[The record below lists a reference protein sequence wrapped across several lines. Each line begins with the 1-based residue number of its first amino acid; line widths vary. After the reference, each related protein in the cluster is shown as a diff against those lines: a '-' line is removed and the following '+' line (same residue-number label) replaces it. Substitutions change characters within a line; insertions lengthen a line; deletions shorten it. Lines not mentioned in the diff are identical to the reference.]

1 MHGTPATCSIK
12 HTHTHTVLLFLC
24 WGSGGFRAVLQLVSW
39 CGFFR
44 WVSGW
49 VSERVS
55 GWVSEWVGE
64 LTKRLACTQIITAH
78 HLLPLSHLF
87 TQQLD
92 LAEVFLY
99 DHTHTYNSLYIGLSV
114 RNCFPMICCS
124 EKRNIV
130 VRQQCVGQCL
140 ELNMQSFIITSKCVA
155 PKSLY
160 NWSQFVDFI
169 CKTPVKPRHDRK
181 SCFSKTQGYIDIKP
195 VNYLWGL

>member
-12 HTHTHTVLLFLC
+12 HTHTHSAPIPVLGIR
-24 WGSGGFRAVLQLVSW
+24 WIQGGVAARVMV
-39 CGFFR
+39 
-44 WVSGW
+44 WVFSVGEW
-49 VSERVS
+49 VSEWAS
-55 GWVSEWVGE
+55 EWVGEWVGE